1 MKCVK
6 SVISVEFQISS
17 GTHLRNTKKS
27 LRLSRVLASGPGRLD
42 LHKKIEEVQNS
53 KKKYAA
59 PTENTK
65 DILSFLF
72 SWRFSPFRLQCE
84 KPWYSYR
91 IIEVSAVPF
100 PAKSSFAWKSWFPV
114 KITDFHE
121 NRRISP
127 ETAIFTK
134 MLVSQKGAPRKH
146 QETVTFI
153 KGSGAG
159 GGGSWIFA
167 ETWQSWKSGENG
179 RKTQK
184 SWNSAKNARKRETA
198 ETGKPRIPGNRGP
211 PARPPLADRRISKPR
226 VAQLTFIK
234 IRHAFVAKRPKC
246 APFSIQ
252 ILDKRQVL

>member
-1 MKCVK
+1 M
-6 SVISVEFQISS
+6 
-17 GTHLRNTKKS
+17 
-27 LRLSRVLASGPGRLD
+27 
-42 LHKKIEEVQNS
+42 
-53 KKKYAA
+53 YAA

-127 ETAIFTK
+127 KTAIFTK

-146 QETVTFI
+146 QEMVTFI

-167 ETWQSWKSGENG
+167 ENMEILEIEVKMAEKRRNPGIPPKTREN
-179 RKTQK
+179 RKP
-184 SWNSAKNARKRETA
+184 RKWENCGFL
-198 ETGKPRIPGNRGP
+198 ETGGPQPGP
-211 PARPPLADRRISKPR
+211 P
-226 VAQLTFIK
+226 
-234 IRHAFVAKRPKC
+234 
-246 APFSIQ
+246 
-252 ILDKRQVL
+252 

>member
-1 MKCVK
+1 MEIHRIPWKCVK
-6 SVISVEFQISS
+6 SVISVKFQISS
-17 GTHLRNTKKS
+17 GTHLRNTKES

-42 LHKKIEEVQNS
+42 LHKNHEDVQNS
-53 KKKYAA
+53 KKRYAA

-127 ETAIFTK
+127 KTAIFTK

-146 QETVTFI
+146 QEMVTFI

-159 GGGSWIFA
+159 GGGSWVFA
-167 ETWQSWKSGENG
+167 ENMEILEIRRKWQ
-179 RKTQK
+179 KTQK
-184 SWNSAKNARKRETA
+184 SRNPTKYARKQKIA
-198 ETGKPRIPGNRGP
+198 EMGKVWIPGNRGP

-226 VAQLTFIK
+226 VDRLRFEKYAML
-234 IRHAFVAKRPKC
+234 
-246 APFSIQ
+246 
-252 ILDKRQVL
+252 L

>member
-1 MKCVK
+1 MEIHRIPWKCVK

-17 GTHLRNTKKS
+17 GTHLRNTKES

-42 LHKKIEEVQNS
+42 LHKNHEEVQNS

-65 DILSFLF
+65 DILYFLF

-100 PAKSSFAWKSWFPV
+100 PAKSSFAWKSGFPV

-159 GGGSWIFA
+159 GGGSWVFA
-167 ETWQSWKSGENG
+167 ENMEILEIRRKWQ
-179 RKTQK
+179 
-184 SWNSAKNARKRETA
+184 KNAEIREFHPKREKT
-198 ETGKPRIPGNRGP
+198 GNRGNGKTADSRKPGAPSPAPLSGP
-211 PARPPLADRRISKPR
+211 PD
-226 VAQLTFIK
+226 
-234 IRHAFVAKRPKC
+234 
-246 APFSIQ
+246 
-252 ILDKRQVL
+252 

>member
-1 MKCVK
+1 MKITDFCEIRGISWNCTEIHRIPWECVK
-6 SVISVEFQISS
+6 SVISVKFQISS
-17 GTHLRNTKKS
+17 GTRLRNTKKS

-42 LHKKIEEVQNS
+42 LHKNHEEVQNS

-127 ETAIFTK
+127 KTAIFTK

-159 GGGSWIFA
+159 GGGSWIF
-167 ETWQSWKSGENG
+167 GENMEILEIR
-179 RKTQK
+179 RKWQE
-184 SWNSAKNARKRETA
+184 NAEILEFHQKREKT
-198 ETGKPRIPGNRGP
+198 ENRGNGKTADSRKPGAPSPAPLSGP
-211 PARPPLADRRISKPR
+211 PD
-226 VAQLTFIK
+226 
-234 IRHAFVAKRPKC
+234 
-246 APFSIQ
+246 
-252 ILDKRQVL
+252 